1 MAKQKIKV
9 IREEM
14 LQVAN
19 NVAQEKSIDQDS
31 VFEAMEMALEK
42 AARVKYGFERDI
54 RVSINRDSGDIKL
67 NSYLEVV
74 EKLSEEEQ
82 AKQITLDE
90 AKKIQPNITTGEFII
105 KELPPIDM
113 GRVAAQNAKGVII
126 QKVREADK
134 SRQFSEYK
142 DKVGE
147 IAVGVVKRTE
157 FGNLIVD
164 LGKNEAIIKREE
176 LIPRETFQNG
186 DRVRAYIYDV
196 KEDIKG
202 YQIFL
207 SRTHP
212 QFLSNLF
219 TQEVPE
225 IYENV
230 IQIKSVARDP
240 GSRAKISVYTEDS
253 TIDPVGACVGM
264 RGSRVQAVVNELQG
278 EKIDIVMWS
287 DNQAT
292 FLANALAPAEVSKI
306 FLYEEK
312 NKVEVVI
319 PDEQLSLAIGRKGQ
333 NVKLAS
339 NLTNLEIDILT
350 EEEESDRRQ
359 EEFKDKTKM
368 LIKNLDVEDVI
379 AQLLVTE
386 GYVSVEGIA
395 SESLENLE
403 KIEGFDR
410 DLADELISRA
420 SNYLREQNAEHVKI
434 IDEKIQDDELK
445 KLVGMNNKMLSLL
458 AQNNI
463 VTIDDFADLASFELI
478 DKEEGI
484 FKDLDIDEN
493 VVNNMIMKA
502 REKWFTEAPAE
513 EVTKAES
520 TFQYIYEGEHIEID
534 FIETKDSVIIVENDA
549 ARRVEDIFTKNPE
562 LIEYSV
568 EYNKSILFK
577 SDQDF
582 SEFFE
587 NSGKIIIFLVCI
599 YFIMISW
606 DIDVTAWVASAG
618 ILSVVIGFAAKDT
631 LGNLFAGI
639 FIMADSPYK
648 EGDYINL
655 DTGDRGYVTNIGIRS
670 TRIQTRDGIEITI
683 PNSVIATTKIINE
696 SGGPSET
703 ERIRINVEVSY
714 GSKLEDAKQ
723 IMNDIVERRFLS
735 CVCLLF

>member
-1 MAKQKIKV
+1 MVKQKIKV

-19 NVAQEKSIDQDS
+19 NVAQEKGIDKDS

-42 AARVKYGFERDI
+42 AARVKYGFERDV
-54 RVSINRDSGDIKL
+54 RVQINRDNGDIKL

-74 EKLSEEEQ
+74 DSLREEEQ
-82 AKQITLDE
+82 AKQITFEE
-90 AKKIQPNITTGEFII
+90 AKKIKPNINVGEFII
-105 KELPPIDM
+105 KELPPIDL

-134 SRQFSEYK
+134 SRQFGEFK
-142 DKVGE
+142 DKIGE
-147 IAVGVVKRTE
+147 IVVGVVKRTE

-164 LGKNEAIIKREE
+164 LGKSEAIIKREE
-176 LIPRETFQNG
+176 LIPRETFKNG

-212 QFLSNLF
+212 QFLANLF
-219 TQEVPE
+219 NQEVPE
-225 IYENV
+225 IYEGV
-230 IQIKSVARDP
+230 IKVKSVARDP
-240 GSRAKISVYTEDS
+240 GSRAKISVHTEDT

-339 NLTNLEIDILT
+339 SLTNLEIDILT
-350 EEEESDRRQ
+350 EEEESERRQ
-359 EEFKDKTKM
+359 EEFKVKTQM
-368 LIKNLDVEDVI
+368 LINNLDVEDVI

-395 SESLENLE
+395 SETSENLE
-403 KIEGFDR
+403 KIEGFDH
-410 DLADELISRA
+410 DLASELISRA
-420 SNYLREQNAEHVKI
+420 SNYLIEQNAEDIKI
-434 IDEKIQDDELK
+434 IDEKINDEELK
-445 KLVGMNNKMLSLL
+445 KLNGMTNKMLSLL

-463 VTIDDFADLASFELI
+463 VTLNNFADLASFELI

-484 FKDLDIDEN
+484 FKNLDVDEN
-493 VVNNMIMKA
+493 TVNDMIMKA
-502 REKWFTEAPAE
+502 REKWF
-513 EVTKAES
+513 
-520 TFQYIYEGEHIEID
+520 IED
-534 FIETKDSVIIVENDA
+534 N
-549 ARRVEDIFTKNPE
+549 
-562 LIEYSV
+562 
-568 EYNKSILFK
+568 
-577 SDQDF
+577 
-582 SEFFE
+582 
-587 NSGKIIIFLVCI
+587 
-599 YFIMISW
+599 
-606 DIDVTAWVASAG
+606 
-618 ILSVVIGFAAKDT
+618 
-631 LGNLFAGI
+631 
-639 FIMADSPYK
+639 
-648 EGDYINL
+648 
-655 DTGDRGYVTNIGIRS
+655 
-670 TRIQTRDGIEITI
+670 
-683 PNSVIATTKIINE
+683 
-696 SGGPSET
+696 
-703 ERIRINVEVSY
+703 
-714 GSKLEDAKQ
+714 
-723 IMNDIVERRFLS
+723 
-735 CVCLLF
+735 

>member
-292 FLANALAPAEVSKI
+292 FLANALAPAEVTKI

-350 EEEESDRRQ
+350 EEQESERRQ
-359 EEFKDKTKM
+359 EEFKEKTQM
-368 LIKNLDVEDVI
+368 LINNLDVEDVI

-403 KIEGFDR
+403 KIEGFDKN
-410 DLADELISRA
+410 LASELISRA
-420 SNYLREQNAEHVKI
+420 SNHLSEKNAEDVKI
-434 IDEKIQDDELK
+434 IDEKIHDNELK
-445 KLVGMNNKMLSLL
+445 KLDGMNNKMLSLL

-502 REKWFTEAPAE
+502 REKWFTEASVE
-513 EVTKAES
+513 EVVKA
-520 TFQYIYEGEHIEID
+520 
-534 FIETKDSVIIVENDA
+534 
-549 ARRVEDIFTKNPE
+549 
-562 LIEYSV
+562 
-568 EYNKSILFK
+568 
-577 SDQDF
+577 
-582 SEFFE
+582 
-587 NSGKIIIFLVCI
+587 
-599 YFIMISW
+599 
-606 DIDVTAWVASAG
+606 
-618 ILSVVIGFAAKDT
+618 
-631 LGNLFAGI
+631 
-639 FIMADSPYK
+639 
-648 EGDYINL
+648 
-655 DTGDRGYVTNIGIRS
+655 
-670 TRIQTRDGIEITI
+670 
-683 PNSVIATTKIINE
+683 
-696 SGGPSET
+696 
-703 ERIRINVEVSY
+703 
-714 GSKLEDAKQ
+714 EDAKPAATEALTEVP
-723 IMNDIVERRFLS
+723 VEEVAKAEDVKS
-735 CVCLLF
+735 ASAEAPTEDK